1 MTDPLGHTSSV
12 VINSFGETVRTTDAT
27 NIQTTATFDQ
37 AGRQTAA
44 ANTGTGGTQPAL
56 TTTMTYNQRGLRTS
70 TTTPE
75 GRATVVVWDAGGRM
89 SGVTVGTGGEAAT
102 TELFYDTAG
111 NNTRVRNGRGFDT
124 ILTYQPW
131 NLPETRVEP
140 PATAGQPAAN
150 RTWTTSYDGAGLVT
164 KEQQPGSVVLNRSFD
179 DAGRPVSE
187 TATGAVGSRSFA
199 YDLAGRVS
207 SVSHPAGAV
216 TVTYDDRGLPLT
228 VGGGAGT
235 TTYAWD
241 DNGRIDVRTDPAG
254 TADLSYDDAGRLISE
269 TDPVT
274 GGMAEYGYDDA
285 GRRTYTASH
294 GPGGVPQNTPVR
306 WTGHDDYGRTSWDVM
321 PDINGGPDTY
331 ARSYGYDNDGLQT
344 TVMVWGDS
352 NPADGGFQWG
362 TYNTRGELATWT
374 DPTGATTDY
383 TYDKAG
389 NRTGAGAV
397 TYTFDAQNRLTA
409 AGTVTYAW
417 SDRGTLSSVTSG
429 GSTTTSTFDVWGQ
442 ALTNGTVTLTYD
454 GLGRIATRNSTPF
467 TYSGL
472 ALDPVSDGAWVT
484 NHSLDGTVLSTRQ
497 ASGGNARWAVVDTH
511 HNVAA
516 LRNPTTGIVDN
527 TTRFDPYGVK
537 ATTTGTL
544 TPSVGFQGDY
554 TDPTTGEIWMG
565 ARHYQPSTATFTSRD
580 TYNGRL
586 DTPVSLNRYT
596 YAHNNPLNMWDPDG
610 HVATDASKA
619 TLSRLLAG
627 VDVQSY
633 KNNGDLGGYFTAVSG
648 AFDGYRFTEAMNLVT
663 FLGVDAAKAA
673 ATSYTT
679 SVVDPTI
686 AWGRDIA
693 ALAWANTKPS
703 TERNRTPRQET
714 TSTAS
719 GPAGVGSIDQPSS
732 PDRSR
737 EVGGRGARHF

>member
-1 MTDPLGHTSSV
+1 
-12 VINSFGETVRTTDAT
+12 
-27 NIQTTATFDQ
+27 
-37 AGRQTAA
+37 
-44 ANTGTGGTQPAL
+44 
-56 TTTMTYNQRGLRTS
+56 
-70 TTTPE
+70 
-75 GRATVVVWDAGGRM
+75 M

-344 TVMVWGDS
+344 SVMVWGDS

-362 TYNTRGELATWT
+362 TYNTRGELASWT
-374 DPTGATTDY
+374 DPGGTTTGY
-383 TYDKAG
+383 TYGKAG
-389 NRTGAGAV
+389 NRTTAGAT
-397 TYTFDAQNRLTA
+397 TYGFDAQNRLTA
-409 AGTVTYAW
+409 AGAATDCG
-417 SDRGTLSSVTSG
+417 SDQSADHRMAA
-429 GSTTTSTFDVWGQ
+429 
-442 ALTNGTVTLTYD
+442 ALLW
-454 GLGRIATRNSTPF
+454 RTRKCPRF
-467 TYSGL
+467 EHEGPARPL
-472 ALDPVSDGAWVT
+472 DGALFIPR
-484 NHSLDGTVLSTRQ
+484 SSESPADR
-497 ASGGNARWAVVDTH
+497 
-511 HNVAA
+511 
-516 LRNPTTGIVDN
+516 
-527 TTRFDPYGVK
+527 
-537 ATTTGTL
+537 
-544 TPSVGFQGDY
+544 
-554 TDPTTGEIWMG
+554 
-565 ARHYQPSTATFTSRD
+565 
-580 TYNGRL
+580 
-586 DTPVSLNRYT
+586 
-596 YAHNNPLNMWDPDG
+596 
-610 HVATDASKA
+610 
-619 TLSRLLAG
+619 
-627 VDVQSY
+627 
-633 KNNGDLGGYFTAVSG
+633 
-648 AFDGYRFTEAMNLVT
+648 
-663 FLGVDAAKAA
+663 AA
-673 ATSYTT
+673 A
-679 SVVDPTI
+679 VP
-686 AWGRDIA
+686 
-693 ALAWANTKPS
+693 
-703 TERNRTPRQET
+703 
-714 TSTAS
+714 
-719 GPAGVGSIDQPSS
+719 GSHQ
-732 PDRSR
+732 
-737 EVGGRGARHF
+737 